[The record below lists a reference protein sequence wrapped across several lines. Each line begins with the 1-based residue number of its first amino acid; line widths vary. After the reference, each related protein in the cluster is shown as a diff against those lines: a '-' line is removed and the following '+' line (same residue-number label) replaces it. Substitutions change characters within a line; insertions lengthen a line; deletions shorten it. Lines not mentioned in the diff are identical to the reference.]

1 MRENFALCVQSKT
14 IIQKSFLP
22 WTMTQKFTGIGLRFD
37 IHRRIFVKN
46 PVADINLIFDFN
58 MANPPKNSSKESKD
72 STLQLPRIAV
82 R

>member
-22 WTMTQKFTGIGLRFD
+22 WTMNQKFTGIGLRFD

-58 MANPPKNSSKESKD
+58 MANRLKILPKKAK
-72 STLQLPRIAV
+72 IALYNYPGL

>member
-58 MANPPKNSSKESKD
+58 MANRLKILPKKAK
-72 STLQLPRIAV
+72 IALYKYPGL